1 MNKVL
6 VIEDNEDNLR
16 LIAYALR
23 RAGYEIASAP
33 SGEEG
38 VEMATREAHAF
49 ILMDINLPGIDGLE
63 ATRRIRD
70 AEAGRSVPIIA
81 ITSLAMVG
89 DHERVLDA
97 GCTGC
102 IEKPIDPLRIVD
114 QIHAI
119 IGLDGRIR
127 ENTDR

>member
-1 MNKVL
+1 MKKVL

-16 LIAYALR
+16 LISYALK
-23 RAGYEIASAP
+23 RAGYDIVAAA

-38 VEMATREAHAF
+38 VEKAGLESPGF

-63 ATRRIRD
+63 ATRRIRG
-70 AEAGRSVPIIA
+70 APGGGMVPIIA

-114 QIHAI
+114 QILAI
-119 IGLDGRIR
+119 IGLDGRTH